1 MEANKDLLKETIT
14 DKPCTGWKHTSVCR
28 HGKGI
33 ARIDDIADFLQGFEQ
48 GLSGNLDFHGGLP
61 PIFRRIHLCRP
72 EKVIEICF

>member
-33 ARIDDIADFLQGFEQ
+33 ALRITKNDAAAVAAPFFL
-48 GLSGNLDFHGGLP
+48 
-61 PIFRRIHLCRP
+61 
-72 EKVIEICF
+72 